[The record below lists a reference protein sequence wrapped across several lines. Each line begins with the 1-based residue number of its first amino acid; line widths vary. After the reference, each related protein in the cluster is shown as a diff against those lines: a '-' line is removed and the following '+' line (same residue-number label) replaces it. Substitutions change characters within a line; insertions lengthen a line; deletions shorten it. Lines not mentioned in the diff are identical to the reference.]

1 VIAQQQP
8 SGVISH
14 ASNISDDCGVTGR
27 NTETEEAG
35 SRLRDGLTDLE
46 REYCIKE
53 SGKRLEALH
62 ATYKAS
68 GCFNDAAARDC
79 ELRYMAALI
88 RGRSPEQIQRMEA
101 ERGLT

>member
-1 VIAQQQP
+1 MLAQQQP
-8 SGVISH
+8 AGVISH
-14 ASNISDDCGVTGR
+14 ASNISDECGVTGR
-27 NTETEEAG
+27 NALTQEVG
-35 SRLRDGLTDLE
+35 RPLRDGLTDLE

-62 ATYKAS
+62 AVYKAS

-88 RGRSPEQIQRMEA
+88 RGRSPEQVARMEA